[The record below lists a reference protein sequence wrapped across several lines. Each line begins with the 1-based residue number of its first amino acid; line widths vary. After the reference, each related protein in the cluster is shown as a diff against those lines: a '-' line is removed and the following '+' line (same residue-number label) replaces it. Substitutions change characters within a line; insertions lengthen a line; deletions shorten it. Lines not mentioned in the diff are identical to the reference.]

1 MIKPIEL
8 TGSFGGG
15 FLTKP
20 SRRPNDVVNRI
31 GGKAAH
37 VDWLI
42 GRGMSVPRTWV
53 IPIGVDPDAV
63 LLDDLVSTKSYAVR
77 SSATVEDGKE
87 SSYAGQ
93 FATILDVRGEVAL
106 RAAVAEVFGS
116 AESSL
121 EAAYRAALDQS
132 GPISMAVMI
141 QEFVAPVA
149 SGVAFSRNPV
159 TGLNEVV
166 IEAVEGRGDRLV
178 SEGHTPDRWVRR
190 GDEWVDNPEEA
201 AVAVGVVDEVA
212 DTCRRLAGEFGEAI
226 DLEWVWDG
234 TRLWWVQARPI
245 TGLAEI
251 PVYSN
256 RISREVM
263 PGMIKPLVWSVNI
276 PMVNGAWVKLFTEL
290 LGDHGIKPDD
300 LAKQFAYRAYFN
312 MGTVG
317 RIFELLG
324 MPRDSL
330 EMLLGLPGDA
340 KPRFAPT
347 MTTVW
352 LLPRMAAVAVRFL
365 RFEKRVERDLPA
377 LVDAYRTYAVELTD
391 RTDSQLLTA
400 IDELITLGKKM
411 AYLNIVT
418 PLLANAHN
426 ALLRRALAKQGFDL
440 DDISV
445 MDDLEE
451 RLEAVSPHPHL
462 ERLRSRYRALPDE
475 AKSRIAALGEAG
487 LPEPLKSEFETFLA
501 TFGHFSDS
509 GNDFSVP
516 PWSERRDLILSL
528 IQSTPSP
535 AAHPPPRRLESRR
548 LRSARTRAGRY
559 QLHREVVS
567 YHYTLGYGLF
577 RSYFLELGARLQ
589 QRGLV
594 HAAEDLMMLSHD
606 EVRSLVLGSGEIRTK
621 DLVSSRRADMQD
633 ARDVTMPEVIFG
645 ESFIPARRS
654 GLDSNTL
661 SGTATSGGSHRGVI
675 RVVRGLD
682 EFDRVEPG
690 DIIAIPFS
698 DVGWTPLFSKA
709 GAVIAQSGGVLS
721 HSSIVAREYRIPCVV
736 SVDGAM
742 GLPDGAV
749 AVVNG
754 YTGEIF
760 VEMEAV
766 AEQTV
771 KEQTVKEQ
779 TVEDQVV
786 EN

>member
-15 FLTKP
+15 LLTKP

-42 GRGMSVPRTWV
+42 GRGLSVPRTWV
-53 IPIGVDPDAV
+53 IPIGVDPDIV
-63 LLDDLVSTKSYAVR
+63 LFDDLVSTKSYAVR

-106 RAAVAEVFGS
+106 RAAVAEVFAS

-132 GPISMAVMI
+132 GPTSMAVMI
-141 QEFVAPVA
+141 QEYVAAEA

-190 GDEWVDNPEEA
+190 GDEWVANPREA
-201 AVAVGVVDEVA
+201 VVPIRVVDEVA
-212 DTCRRLAGEFGEAI
+212 DTCRRLADEFGEGI

-245 TGLAEI
+245 TGLTEI

-276 PMVNGAWVKLFTEL
+276 PMVNGAWVELFTEL
-290 LGDHGIKPDD
+290 LGDHGIEPDD

-347 MTTVW
+347 MTTVR
-352 LLPRMAAVAVRFL
+352 LLPKMAAVAVRLL
-365 RFEKRVERDLPA
+365 RFEKRVERDLPT
-377 LVDAYRTYAVELTD
+377 LVEAYRTYAVELTD
-391 RTDSQLLTA
+391 RTDSQLLVA
-400 IDELITLGKKM
+400 IDELITLGRKM

-426 ALLRRALAKQGFDL
+426 ALLRRALAKRGSDL

-445 MDDLEE
+445 MDDLEA

-475 AKSRIAALGEAG
+475 AKSSIAALGEAG

-528 IQSTPSP
+528 IQSPPPPTAPR
-535 AAHPPPRRLESRR
+535 PPPRGLENRR

-589 QRGLV
+589 QRGLL

-606 EVRSLVLGSGEIRTK
+606 EVRSLALGAGKIRAK
-621 DLVSSRRADMQD
+621 DLVSARRAEMQD
-633 ARDVTMPEVIFG
+633 VRDVTMPEVIFG

-682 EFDRVEPG
+682 EFDRVQPG

-709 GAVIAQSGGVLS
+709 GAVIAESGGVLS

-742 GLPDGAV
+742 DLPDGAV

-754 YTGEIF
+754 YTGEIV
-760 VEMEAV
+760 VENEPV
-766 AEQTV
+766 ED
-771 KEQTVKEQ
+771 Q